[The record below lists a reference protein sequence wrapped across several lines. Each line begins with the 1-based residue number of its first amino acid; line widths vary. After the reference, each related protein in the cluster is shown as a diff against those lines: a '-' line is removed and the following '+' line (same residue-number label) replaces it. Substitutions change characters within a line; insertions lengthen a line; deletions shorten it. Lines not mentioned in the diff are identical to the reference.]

1 MASQITTHCTT
12 LSSPLFFFGNNNMYS
27 MLHAPACSGT
37 GSFCVSKRRAT
48 CPTVKPRTFLVKCRA
63 AGKGYAGMCSSSL
76 LLILDFLFYSIRFLL
91 WESLGFWC
99 NWHGE
104 IACVWCAEWQARL
117 RPEGGSAFAL
127 GGWNCYVL
135 PELGLGNRRCLR
147 CIAMTL
153 KRVAGLR

>member
-27 MLHAPACSGT
+27 MLHAPGCSGT

-48 CPTVKPRTFLVKCRA
+48 CPTVKPRTFLLKCRA

-76 LLILDFLFYSIRFLL
+76 LLILVFLFFSIRFLL

-99 NWHGE
+99 NWHGGDCL
-104 IACVWCAEWQARL
+104 CVVCGMASSFKARRWLCVCPGRLKLLCA
-117 RPEGGSAFAL
+117 
-127 GGWNCYVL
+127 
-135 PELGLGNRRCLR
+135 
-147 CIAMTL
+147 
-153 KRVAGLR
+153 AGIGTRKS